1 MSVWGNVIMALRG
14 ISSNWLR
21 SLLTMLGVLIGVAAV
36 IVLLAVGTGSSQAVE
51 SQIDKLGTNTLTVFS
66 SGRFGGGTSQTGT
79 QSRNATLTSTDVKL
93 ISDKNS
99 APDVESVSPV
109 ISTSETATY
118 NGATYSTSVVGSTP
132 SYLTASNYTV
142 SAGRSIT
149 ESDVSHHAEVVDIGS
164 DVASNLFAT
173 GSDPLGK
180 QILIGSAEFEV
191 VGVLASKGSSGLSN
205 QDAVAIAPYTAV
217 QDQLTGESESF
228 SELLVQGKSS
238 ATLSLAQSEVESILA
253 AQNDTTVA
261 NLPFSVLNQ
270 ASLLSTATSSSKTFT
285 ALLGWVAAVSLLV
298 GAIGVMNIMLVT
310 VTERTR
316 EIGIRKAI
324 GAPKF
329 IVLGQ
334 FLIEAVVISLLGGAV
349 GVLAGLTVARFKID
363 GVQPVLAT
371 YSIPLAFGVALMVGV
386 FAGLYPAY
394 RAASLRPIDALRF
407 E

>member
-1 MSVWGNVIMALRG
+1 MMGNVVMALRG

-36 IVLLAVGTGSSQAVE
+36 IVLLAVGTGSSEAVAN
-51 SQIDKLGTNTLTVFS
+51 SINSLGTNTLTVFS
-66 SGRFGGGTSQTGT
+66 GGGGRSASQTGT
-79 QSRNATLTSTDVKL
+79 KSSNATLSTTDVKL
-93 ISDKNS
+93 IGDANS
-99 APDVESVSPV
+99 APDVQSVSPV
-109 ISTSETATY
+109 ISTNETATY
-118 NGATYSTSVVGSTP
+118 KGATYSTSVIGSTP
-132 SYLTASNYTV
+132 SYLPASNYTI
-142 SAGRSIT
+142 SAGRSI
-149 ESDVSHHAEVVDIGS
+149 SDADVKSHAQVVDLGS
-164 DVASNLFAT
+164 SVTSSLFPT
-173 GSDPLGK
+173 GSNPLGK
-180 QILIGSAEFEV
+180 QIQLGSSEFTVIGL
-191 VGVLASKGSSGLSN
+191 LASKGSSGLSN
-205 QDAVAIAPYTAV
+205 GDAVVIAPYTAV
-217 QDQLTGESESF
+217 QDQLTGQSQSF

-238 ATLSLAQSEVESILA
+238 ATLTLAQSEVESILA
-253 AQNDTTVA
+253 AQNNTTVA

-324 GAPKF
+324 GAPKSV
-329 IVLGQ
+329 VLSQ
-334 FLIEAVVISLLGGAV
+334 FLIEAVVISLLGGV
-349 GVLAGLTVARFKID
+349 MGVLAGLIVVRFRID

-371 YSIPLAFGVALMVGV
+371 YSIPLAFGVALLVGV

-394 RAASLRPIDALRF
+394 RAASLRPIDALRY

>member
-1 MSVWGNVIMALRG
+1 
-14 ISSNWLR
+14 
-21 SLLTMLGVLIGVAAV
+21 
-36 IVLLAVGTGSSQAVE
+36 
-51 SQIDKLGTNTLTVFS
+51 
-66 SGRFGGGTSQTGT
+66 
-79 QSRNATLTSTDVKL
+79 
-93 ISDKNS
+93 
-99 APDVESVSPV
+99 
-109 ISTSETATY
+109 
-118 NGATYSTSVVGSTP
+118 
-132 SYLTASNYTV
+132 
-142 SAGRSIT
+142 
-149 ESDVSHHAEVVDIGS
+149 VSHHAEVVDIGS

-173 GSDPLGK
+173 GSDPLGR

-228 SELLVQGKSS
+228 SELLVQGRSS

>member
-1 MSVWGNVIMALRG
+1 VNMMGNVVMALRG

-36 IVLLAVGTGSSQAVE
+36 IVLLAVGTGSSEAVAK
-51 SQIDKLGTNTLTVFS
+51 SINSLGTNTLTVFS
-66 SGRFGGGTSQTGT
+66 GGGGRSASQTGT
-79 QSRNATLTSTDVKL
+79 KSSNATLSTTDVKL
-93 ISDKNS
+93 IGDSNS
-99 APDVESVSPV
+99 APDVQSVSPV
-109 ISTSETATY
+109 ISTNETATY
-118 NGATYSTSVVGSTP
+118 KGATYSTSVIGSTP
-132 SYLTASNYTV
+132 SYLPASNYTI
-142 SAGRSIT
+142 SAGRSI
-149 ESDVSHHAEVVDIGS
+149 SAADVKSHAQVVDLGS
-164 DVASNLFAT
+164 SVTSSLFPAGSN
-173 GSDPLGK
+173 PLGR
-180 QILIGSAEFEV
+180 QIQLGSSEFTV
-191 VGVLASKGSSGLSN
+191 VGLLASKGSSGLSN
-205 QDAVAIAPYTAV
+205 GDAVVIAPYTAV
-217 QDQLTGESESF
+217 QDQLTGQSQSF

-238 ATLSLAQSEVESILA
+238 ATLTLAQSEVESILA
-253 AQNDTTVA
+253 AQNNTTVA

-324 GAPKF
+324 GAPKSV
-329 IVLGQ
+329 VLSQ
-334 FLIEAVVISLLGGAV
+334 FLIEAVVISLLGGV
-349 GVLAGLTVARFKID
+349 MGVLAGLIVVRFRID

-371 YSIPLAFGVALMVGV
+371 YSIPLAFGVALLVGV

-394 RAASLRPIDALRF
+394 RAASLRPIDALRY

>member
-118 NGATYSTSVVGSTP
+118 NGATYSTSVIGSTP

-173 GSDPLGK
+173 GSDPLGR

-228 SELLVQGKSS
+228 SELLVQGRSS

-371 YSIPLAFGVALMVGV
+371 YSIPLAFGVALMVGI

>member
-1 MSVWGNVIMALRG
+1 MNMMGNVVMALRG

-36 IVLLAVGTGSSQAVE
+36 IVLLAVGTGSSEAVAK
-51 SQIDKLGTNTLTVFS
+51 SINSLGTNTLTVFS
-66 SGRFGGGTSQTGT
+66 GGGGRSTSQTGT
-79 QSRNATLTSTDVKL
+79 KSSNATLTTTDVKL
-93 ISDKNS
+93 IGDSNS
-99 APDVESVSPV
+99 APDVQSVSPV
-109 ISTSETATY
+109 ISTNETATY
-118 NGATYSTSVVGSTP
+118 KGATSSTSVIGSTP
-132 SYLTASNYTV
+132 SYLPASNYTI
-142 SAGRSIT
+142 SAGRSIS
-149 ESDVSHHAEVVDIGS
+149 EADVKSHAQVVDLGS
-164 DVASNLFAT
+164 SVTSSLFPT
-173 GSDPLGK
+173 GSNPLGK
-180 QILIGSAEFEV
+180 QIQLGSSEFTVIGL
-191 VGVLASKGSSGLSN
+191 LASKGSSGLSN
-205 QDAVAIAPYTAV
+205 GDAVVIAPYTAV
-217 QDQLTGESESF
+217 QDQLTGQSQSF

-238 ATLSLAQSEVESILA
+238 ATLTLAQSEVESILA
-253 AQNDTTVA
+253 AQNNTTVA

-324 GAPKF
+324 GAPKSV
-329 IVLGQ
+329 VLSQ
-334 FLIEAVVISLLGGAV
+334 FLIEAVVISLLGGLM
-349 GVLAGLTVARFKID
+349 GVLAGLVVVRFKID

-371 YSIPLAFGVALMVGV
+371 YSIPLAFGVALLVGV

-394 RAASLRPIDALRF
+394 RAASLRPIDALRY